1 MPNYDF
7 HALLEPL
14 EFEKLVCD
22 IVQQRDGIFLKMFKA
37 GRDSGI
43 DGSYIDNSNQ
53 TIVQAKRHRPEFSTL
68 YRELKNEV
76 PKVRKLQPARYILG
90 VSMELSRNEVYKIIE
105 LFEGFIVNER
115 DILDRKDMNRLLEE
129 PTYKQILL
137 KYPKLWFPNPNVL
150 GKLLNESVHRAAYK
164 ESAEELK
171 EAFKTTKTFVSTRIY
186 REALQKWSQYHV
198 IVLSGEPGVGKT
210 TMAYILALAY
220 LQPNNLD
227 GFVWANSIENVYAL
241 LEDEQKQVFILDD
254 FWGSIFWGD
263 HSRRND
269 EARLNKLI
277 SRIVESHGEKRL
289 ILTTRE
295 YILQQ
300 GLQKHPLLKKTLEQH
315 ALICTMEEYGD
326 DEKARIL
333 FSHLY
338 ASNLEYAY
346 VHYLYMK
353 TDSIV
358 HNPNYNPRVLT
369 LFLKNNKPDDD
380 CFPEDYY
387 YQLCDFFDNPEEFWK
402 DIFLELSSEAQIAA
416 MLLLI
421 SSTPMHLESMEHC
434 YQKYIHNCTVQM
446 TVKNLGDCIAELEKT
461 MIKSFYSEEFDAVL
475 LKFSMPAVQDF
486 LFTHLKEN
494 CEQFV
499 PQLIKCCA
507 YYNQLQFLLEHLSV
521 HCSDTVTDLIVQQCI
536 LHYHDYDRSII
547 EYDGSWNWDI
557 DLLEETGGYLDR
569 FFHLLR
575 CCQSQKHPALY
586 RFLETEIKEY
596 CLTMGNGDLEAQ
608 YHDLHNL
615 PGIIVRC
622 VKMGMTF
629 NEKDIIRKYYEN
641 AFSVYHYLEMQK
653 FQEVFPEEYALFHK
667 TYYRKIRSE
676 IKNTIL
682 CELEFLIENGMYI
695 EVDVL
700 IDNIP
705 DLLKKFELRYTKEFG
720 RKISA
725 LCGREPLLIH
735 NKEVIPHKPS
745 HDDIDW
751 DEQSLEIVKEDAGN
765 WLLGPTETYLDDK
778 QMIEYISQ
786 SNLNPVLK
794 EKLMEIV
801 DTTTPRYVYNF
812 LQTKETIE
820 LLLAALYDAGTH
832 IPKGEI
838 DLIMT
843 MLQHIAQGDQVLMQ
857 KLVGFCAE
865 SLPMFIY
872 RDEPVLRTKQFLE
885 SDVYT
890 TYLQNNAQLREAV
903 FEQLIMR
910 DEQWVRFLHIPLYIF
925 CYACVICFG
934 SEDEEL
940 ETLYPEIW
948 GDNFNKLKQ
957 VVRYDSI
964 KQTNILYA
972 DYGPYYLKNYEWE
985 GCMYRMFEELKP
997 YHFNQTYVAPMIKS
1011 YLDKLGDGN
1020 ETSKVLKHI
1029 SLSGLQFVYK
1039 GSGIPDYFIHEMS
1052 DELCMIEHLAIA
1064 EIWDGDFPPQITKS
1078 KLIELQKH
1086 GMAHQDD
1093 DKWTVLVYKIMD
1105 IELLKEFGVYDAAVK
1120 FLKEVEST
1128 YSRFINSDFSQ
1139 IMRPF

>member
-14 EFEKLVCD
+14 EFERLGCD
-22 IVQQRDGIFLKMFKA
+22 IIQQREGIFLKMFKE
-37 GRDSGI
+37 GRDSGV
-43 DGSYIDNSNQ
+43 DGSYIDNNNK
-53 TIVQAKRHRPEFSTL
+53 TIVQVKRHQPDFKNL
-68 YRELKNEV
+68 YSVLENEL
-76 PKVRKLQPARYILG
+76 PKVRKLQPDRYILG

-115 DILDRKDMNRLLEE
+115 DILDRIDINRLLEE
-129 PTYKQILL
+129 PTYKHILL
-137 KYPKLWFPNPNVL
+137 RYPKLWFPNPNVL
-150 GKLLNESVHRAAYK
+150 EKIVSKSVYRAEYK

-186 REALQKWSQYHV
+186 REALQKWSQNHV

-227 GFVWANSIENVYAL
+227 GFVWANSIQDVYAM
-241 LEDEQKQVFILDD
+241 LEDEQKQVIILDD

-300 GLQKHPLLKKTLEQH
+300 GLQKHPLLRKTLEQH

-326 DEKARIL
+326 DEKASIL

-338 ASNLEYAY
+338 ASNLEYEY

-353 TDSIV
+353 TDWIV
-358 HNPNYNPRVLT
+358 HNPNYNPRVLA
-369 LFLKNNKPDDD
+369 LFLTNQPDED
-380 CFPEDYY
+380 CSPEDYY
-387 YQLCDFFDNPEEFWK
+387 HQLCDFFDNPEEFWK
-402 DIFLELSSEAQIAA
+402 DIFLELSSEAQIVAL
-416 MLLLI
+416 LLLI
-421 SSTPMHLESMEHC
+421 SSTPMHLESMERC
-434 YQKYIHNCTVQM
+434 YQKFIHNCTVQM

-461 MIKSFYSEEFDAVL
+461 MIKSFYSEEFEAVL

-486 LFTHLKEN
+486 LFTYLKEN

-499 PQLIKCCA
+499 PQLIKCCS

-521 HCSDTVTDLIVQQCI
+521 HCSDPVTDLIVQQCI
-536 LHYHDYDRSII
+536 LHYHDYGGSIL

-557 DLLEETGGYLDR
+557 DHFEESGGSLDR
-569 FFHLLR
+569 FFNLLR

-586 RFLETEIKEY
+586 RFLENEIKDY
-596 CLTMGNGDLEAQ
+596 CLTMGNGDPKAQ

-615 PGIIVRC
+615 PDIIVRC
-622 VKMGMTF
+622 VKMGMAF
-629 NEKDIIRKYYEN
+629 DEKNIIRKYYKN
-641 AFSVYHYLEMQK
+641 AFSVFHYSAMQK

-667 TYYRKIRSE
+667 TYYRKIRSKV
-676 IKNTIL
+676 KNTIL
-682 CELEFLIENGMYI
+682 FELEFLYELEMYLEI
-695 EVDVL
+695 DVL

-705 DLLKKFELRYTKEFG
+705 DLLKQFQLRYTKEFG
-720 RKISA
+720 RKIYT
-725 LCGREPLLIH
+725 LCGREPLLIQ
-735 NKEVIPHKPS
+735 NKEVLRHES
-745 HDDIDW
+745 GDYIDW
-751 DEQSLEIVKEDAGN
+751 DEQDLERVKEDAGN
-765 WLLGPTETYLDDK
+765 WLLGPTETYLDDE
-778 QMIEYISQ
+778 QIIELISK
-786 SNLNPVLK
+786 SNLHLELK
-794 EKLMEIV
+794 EKLKEV
-801 DTTTPRYVYNF
+801 LDTTIPRYIYDF
-812 LQTKETIE
+812 LQTKESLN
-820 LLLAALYDAGTH
+820 LLIAALYDAGSTTLER
-832 IPKGEI
+832 EI
-838 DLIMT
+838 HLIMT
-843 MLQHIAQGDQVLMQ
+843 MLRHIVQKNQVLVQ
-857 KLVGFCAE
+857 KLVSFCAE
-865 SLPMFIY
+865 SLLMFIY
-872 RDEPVLRTKQFLE
+872 RDEPVLRTNQFLE

-890 TYLQNNAQLREAV
+890 TYLKNNAQLREAV
-903 FEQLIMR
+903 FEHLIMK

-925 CYACVICFG
+925 CHAYMVCFG
-934 SEDEEL
+934 YEDEEL

-948 GDNFNKLKQ
+948 GDNFNKFKQ
-957 VVRYDSI
+957 VIRYDSK
-964 KQTNILYA
+964 KQTNILYV
-972 DYGPYYLKNYEWE
+972 DWGQYYIRNYEWE

-1020 ETSKVLKHI
+1020 DTSKVLKHI

-1039 GSGIPDYFIHEMS
+1039 ESGIPFYSIHKMS

-1078 KLIELQKH
+1078 KLIELQKY
-1086 GMAHQDD
+1086 GIAHQDD

-1105 IELLKEFGVYDAAVK
+1105 VELLKEFGVYDVALK
-1120 FLKEVEST
+1120 FLKRIEGT
-1128 YSRFINSDFSQ
+1128 YSRFINGDFSQ
-1139 IMRPF
+1139 INKIFLV